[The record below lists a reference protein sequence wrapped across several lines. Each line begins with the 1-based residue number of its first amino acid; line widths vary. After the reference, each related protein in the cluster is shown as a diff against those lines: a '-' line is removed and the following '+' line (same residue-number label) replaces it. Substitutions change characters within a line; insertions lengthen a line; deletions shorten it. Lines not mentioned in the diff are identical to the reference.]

1 MINKQQIHVYIYS
14 MSPTRKVK
22 IVCHKFSERYLSPL
36 GNDEH
41 IILFLRKIAGR
52 EDDFTKLIYIFYI
65 KFD

>member
-1 MINKQQIHVYIYS
+1 

-22 IVCHKFSERYLSPL
+22 IVCHKFSERCLSPL
-36 GNDEH
+36 GNDED
-41 IILFLRKIAGR
+41 IILFLRQIAGR